1 MKRLS
6 LVLMSVALMLGM
18 AQCKK
23 NVETV
28 SEGIGNQNFTDGE
41 IRLMVNDGKLAVFP
55 ATGAV
60 YYTAGDVI
68 YVASGGTYRGTMT
81 YTVSD
86 DGGYFSGTLTST
98 PSNGATLY
106 FYYLGG
112 KTPSESVGAG
122 TLTVNI
128 SDQTTS
134 YPVIAYGEATEKYG
148 TTSTYH
154 ATLKNVGAL
163 VKFDVN
169 SYSSTVATCIKGMY
183 NQVSFA
189 LSSSNVGTPT
199 PSQVDNGRIKL
210 PAGSGERWAVLLPNA
225 SAVSASTAYMSDMGY
240 SVTQNNVPV
249 IKENDYISSG
259 IGVTVTRMEGVLP
272 GEFTINASGDKVH
285 FSQGNLQYQAST
297 GTWRFAAQQYTFIG
311 DAAGNTTSDLAT
323 RATQSDWIDM
333 FPWGTSG
340 WEGSGAICYQPYSI
354 SNVNTNYYVGGSYIN
369 NLEGDYANADWGVY
383 NAISNGGNK
392 AGMWRTLRN
401 EEISYILHSR
411 SGVATRFAKA
421 TVNSVKGLIL
431 FPDSYTHPSD
441 LTALTNVNNAGAA
454 SSVNTYTAADWALME
469 GAGAV
474 FFPGAGL
481 INSSGYNDY
490 DTGAGMRIWTA
501 ATAYSNG
508 NPSEDYEKAICF
520 NSTESKATFVV
531 SNRTMRLCVRLV
543 CEE

>member
-112 KTPSESVGAG
+112 KTPTETLTAGTTG

-128 SDQTTS
+128 SDQTTN

-199 PSQVDNGRIKL
+199 PSQVDNGIIKL

-249 IKENDYISSG
+249 IKANDYISSG
-259 IGVTVTRMEGVLP
+259 IGVTVTRMDGVLP
-272 GEFTINASGDKVH
+272 GEFSVSASKKVH

-297 GTWRFAAQQYTFIG
+297 GTWRFAEHQYTYIG
-311 DAAGNTTSDLAT
+311 NATGNNTSDLAT
-323 RATQSDWIDM
+323 RATQEDWIDL
-333 FPWGTSG
+333 FGWGTSG
-340 WEGSGAICYQPYSI
+340 WNSGAICYQPYSN
-354 SNVNTNYYVGGSYIN
+354 STTNSNYYPGGAYTNS
-369 NLEGDYANADWGVY
+369 LTGAYANADWGVY

-392 AGMWRTLRN
+392 AGMWRTLTKN
-401 EEISYILHSR
+401 EFEYLTNTRTASTIN
-411 SGVATRFAKA
+411 GTANARFAKA
-421 TVNSVKGLIL
+421 TVNDATGLII
-431 FPDSYTHPSD
+431 FPDSYTHPSGPSQP
-441 LTALTNVNNAGAA
+441 TNINNLGAA
-454 SSVNTYTAADWALME
+454 FDGNTYTAAEWQLME
-469 GAGAV
+469 SAGAV
-474 FFPGAGL
+474 LIVSAGYR
-481 INSSGYNDY
+481 NGTTVNDGNVLY
-490 DTGAGMRIWTA
+490 WTA
-501 ATAYSNG
+501 TPNDANSAYGLFIRAGYFSVG
-508 NPSEDYEKAICF
+508 H
-520 NSTESKATFVV
+520 THT
-531 SNRTMRLCVRLV
+531 RLYGLAVRLV
-543 CEE
+543 CD

>member
-1 MKRLS
+1 MKRLG

-81 YTVSD
+81 YKVSD

-98 PSNGATLY
+98 PSNNATLY

-169 SYSSTVATCIKGMY
+169 SYSSTVATCIKGMK
-183 NQVSFA
+183 NKMSFT
-189 LSSSNVGTPT
+189 LSGNTLVYSSEDDGLV
-199 PSQVDNGRIKL
+199 KL

-225 SAVSASTAYMSDMGY
+225 SAVSASTKYLSDMGY

-311 DAAGNTTSDLAT
+311 NAAGNNTSDLAT
-323 RATQSDWIDM
+323 RATQEDWIDL
-333 FPWGTSG
+333 FGWGTSG
-340 WEGSGAICYQPYSI
+340 WNSGAICYQPYSI
-354 SNVNTNYYVGGSYIN
+354 SNTNTNYYPGGASAAS
-369 NLEGDYANADWGVY
+369 LTGAYANADWGVY
-383 NAISNGGNK
+383 NAISNGGNE
-392 AGMWRTLRN
+392 AGLWRNLTVQ
-401 EEISYILHSR
+401 EWIYIIETRVASTVN
-411 SGVATRFAKA
+411 GVANARYAKA
-421 TVNSVKGLIL
+421 RVNNIYGLIL
-431 FPDSYTHPSD
+431 FPNSYIHPD
-441 LTALTNVNNAGAA
+441 GLTAPTNINDKTAVYTGN
-454 SSVNTYTAADWALME
+454 VYTAAEWALME
-469 GAGAV
+469 GSGAV
-474 FFPGAGL
+474 FLSCAGYRIGENITSVGRCL
-481 INSSGYNDY
+481 YWTSTIVNADMAYYFNVGSDSVDPRARSGRG
-490 DTGAGMRIWTA
+490 TGF
-501 ATAYSNG
+501 S
-508 NPSEDYEKAICF
+508 
-520 NSTESKATFVV
+520 
-531 SNRTMRLCVRLV
+531 VRLV
-543 CEE
+543 CD

>member
-6 LVLMSVALMLGM
+6 LILMSVALVLGM

-23 NVETV
+23 NVEAV

-86 DGGYFSGTLTST
+86 DGGYFSGTLTSK

-112 KTPSESVGAG
+112 KTPTETLTAGTTG

-128 SDQTTS
+128 SDQTTG
-134 YPVIAYGEATEKYG
+134 YPVISYGEATEKYG

-154 ATLKNVGAL
+154 ATLNNAGAL

-169 SYSSTVATCIKGMY
+169 SYSSTVATCIKGMN
-183 NQVSFA
+183 NQVSFT
-189 LSSSNVGTPT
+189 LSSTGVGTPT
-199 PSQVDNGRIKL
+199 PSKVNDGIIKL

-240 SVTQNNVPV
+240 SVTQNNVPA

-259 IGVTVTRMEGVLP
+259 IGVTVTRMDGVLP
-272 GEFTINASGDKVH
+272 GEFSVSASKKVH

-297 GTWRFAAQQYTFIG
+297 GTWRFAEHQYTYIG
-311 DAAGNTTSDLAT
+311 DTTGNTTADLAT
-323 RATQSDWIDM
+323 RATQSAWIDL
-333 FPWGTSG
+333 FGFGTSG
-340 WEGSGAICYQPYSI
+340 WNSGAICYQPYSI
-354 SNVNTNYYVGGSYIN
+354 SDVNSDYLVGGASTN
-369 NLEGDYANADWGVY
+369 ELMEDYANADWGVY

-392 AGMWRTLRN
+392 AGMWRTLN
-401 EEISYILHSR
+401 YFEWGY
-411 SGVATRFAKA
+411 
-421 TVNSVKGLIL
+421 
-431 FPDSYTHPSD
+431 
-441 LTALTNVNNAGAA
+441 
-454 SSVNTYTAADWALME
+454 
-469 GAGAV
+469 
-474 FFPGAGL
+474 L
-481 INSSGYNDY
+481 IN
-490 DTGAGMRIWTA
+490 TLLHL
-501 ATAYSNG
+501 
-508 NPSEDYEKAICF
+508 P
-520 NSTESKATFVV
+520 
-531 SNRTMRLCVRLV
+531 
-543 CEE
+543 